1 MALAPYTYL
10 MDVEDRRQLLHMF
23 RGLSTLVTGVPV
35 VRLNVRDGRRRLLGT
50 ADEILALVRAL
61 STR

>member
-1 MALAPYTYL
+1 L
-10 MDVEDRRQLLHMF
+10 DVEDRRQLLHMF
-23 RGLSTLVTGVPV
+23 RGLSTLVTRVPV
-35 VRLNVRDGRRRLLGT
+35 VRLNVCDGRRRLLET